1 MEKIRH
7 NRRGCVFLLDKE
19 VLGPGGADAS
29 GVVGSQGV
37 GQPPKDG
44 RKYVSVE
51 GRQLAELS

>member
-7 NRRGCVFLLDKE
+7 NGRGCVFLLDKV

-29 GVVGSQGV
+29 GVVGSQ
-37 GQPPKDG
+37 PPKDD

-51 GRQLAELS
+51 GRQPAELS